1 MRNSKLR
8 IELDCTF
15 ETFDRLAQ
23 TFRCS
28 SRRVVTS
35 GSVELARF
43 FVLAGLCLGRRHQ
56 DLPRNRG
63 DGFAFSTALPRC
75 GRRLLLRPAI
85 QRRMT
90 QVAENPLE
98 ERIATQWIKLR
109 LDA

>member
-23 TFRCS
+23 TFGCS
-28 SRRVVTS
+28 SRRVVTPS
-35 GSVELARF
+35 SVELARF

-56 DLPRNRG
+56 DLPRYRG
-63 DGFAFSTALPRC
+63 DGFAFFTALPRC

-90 QVAENPLE
+90 QVAEDVFE
-98 ERIATQWIKLR
+98 DRIPAQRIKLR